1 MTSGHGRLATAL
13 SLQAAPAWPAAP
25 LLTLLLPALACA
37 TALALALAARHWL
50 VEPAHLTAHCDGGA
64 PEFWCAVRFWVIQS
78 FVHQRIGWWALA
90 LAVFALVVPNRGAAL
105 AAAALALFAGSGALV
120 LYTAELGAPAA
131 LLAAL
136 VFVPTAQPS
145 GSLSG
150 HPARHPAGHPP
161 GHHES
166 AASSA
171 SVAQKPSA

>member
-13 SLQAAPAWPAAP
+13 SLLAAPAWPAAP

-64 PEFWCAVRFWVIQS
+64 PEFWCAVRFWVIQT
-78 FVHQRIGWWALA
+78 FVHQRIGWWALG
-90 LAVFALVVPNRGAAL
+90 LAVFALVVPSRGAAL
-105 AAAALALFAGSGALV
+105 AAAALALFAGTGALV

-131 LLAAL
+131 LIAAL
-136 VFVPTAQPS
+136 VFVPPGHLGDQPPD
-145 GSLSG
+145 
-150 HPARHPAGHPP
+150 HPS

-166 AASSA
+166 AASSP